1 MIFIFLCSNNL
12 CYFVVKNVMTKGK
25 NIRISNDT
33 YDHLRNSL
41 PPIFKLS
48 KFVENAINE
57 KIERDRVTEKIMR
70 DTFPMTVS
78 KADHLNPF

>member
-1 MIFIFLCSNNL
+1 
-12 CYFVVKNVMTKGK
+12 MTKGK

-33 YDHLRNSL
+33 YEHLRNSL

>member
-1 MIFIFLCSNNL
+1 
-12 CYFVVKNVMTKGK
+12 MTKGK